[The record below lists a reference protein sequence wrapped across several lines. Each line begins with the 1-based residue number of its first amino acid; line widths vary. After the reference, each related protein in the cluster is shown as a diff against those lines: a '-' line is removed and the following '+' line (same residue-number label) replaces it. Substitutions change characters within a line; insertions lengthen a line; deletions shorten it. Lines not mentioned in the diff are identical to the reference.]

1 MKNILIYLSTF
12 TLLFP
17 IITNAQPLLYVPTGS
32 TNDVLI
38 IDLSTDKI
46 IGRIDELENAHGLSS
61 SRHTEYLVAGS
72 MQAPGTKKSGAA
84 RPAKMSEAEHAAHHA
99 NTKSKAEQTTTPSY
113 VSIIHAKHGRV
124 IRRVEVRAL
133 THHTAVS
140 PDGKIAIAVHSGAG
154 GISVIDLNKMKVI
167 KTLQTGTW
175 PNYAV
180 FTSDG
185 NFLYITN
192 AGMGMVSE
200 INTRTWQITREINVG
215 KEPEHMAISADN
227 QFLYVANKASGSV
240 SVINLT
246 NGKVTKTWP
255 VGEKVHGIDLS
266 DDGRWLFVASKGTD
280 TLSRINLSSGKI
292 TTIDLSPAP
301 YHVAYIAGLNK
312 LYISSRKIPRIW
324 VLNAQTL
331 QIENKIDLGK
341 GVAHQMVI
349 RSNNK
354 QDNK

>member
-1 MKNILIYLSTF
+1 MKNILIHLSIF

-17 IITNAQPLLYVPTGS
+17 FITNAQPLLYVPTGN
-32 TNDVLI
+32 TNDVVI
-38 IDLSTDKI
+38 I
-46 IGRIDELENAHGLSS
+46 S

-72 MQAPGTKKSGAA
+72 MQVPGTKKSGAA
-84 RPAKMSEAEHAAHHA
+84 KPAKMSEAEHATHHA
-99 NTKSKAEQTTTPSY
+99 NTKSKAEQTATPSY
-113 VSIIHAKHGRV
+113 VSIIHAKHGHV
-124 IRRVEVRAL
+124 MRRVEVRAL

-154 GISVIDLNKMKVI
+154 GISVIDLNKMNVI

-200 INTRTWQITREINVG
+200 IDTRTWQVTREINVG
-215 KEPEHMAISADN
+215 KEPEHMVISADDK
-227 QFLYVANKASGSV
+227 FLYVANKASGSV
-240 SVINLT
+240 SVVNLKD
-246 NGKVTKTWP
+246 GKVTKTWS

-280 TLSRINLSSGKI
+280 TLSRVNLSTGKI

-301 YHVAYIAGLNK
+301 YHVAYIARLNK
-312 LYISSRKIPRIW
+312 LYISSRKIPKIW

-331 QIENKIDLGK
+331 QIENEIDLGK

-349 RSNNK
+349 RL
-354 QDNK
+354 DNK

>member
-1 MKNILIYLSTF
+1 MKNILIPLSIF
-12 TLLFP
+12 TLVFP
-17 IITNAQPLLYVPTGS
+17 FITTAQPLLYVPTGN
-32 TNDVLI
+32 TNNVVI
-38 IDLSTDKI
+38 IDLSTDRI
-46 IGRIDELENAHGLSS
+46 VGQIDELENAHGLSS

-84 RPAKMSEAEHAAHHA
+84 KPAKMSEAEHAAHHE
-99 NTKSKAEQTTTPSY
+99 NTKGKDKKSVTPSY
-113 VSIIHAKHGRV
+113 VSIIHAKHGHV
-124 IRRVEVRAL
+124 MRRVEVRAL

-154 GISVIDLNKMKVI
+154 GISVINLDKMNVI

-180 FTSDG
+180 FSSDG

-200 INTRTWQITREINVG
+200 INTRTWQVTREISVG
-215 KEPEHMAISADN
+215 KEPEHMVISADN
-227 QFLYVANKASGSV
+227 KFLYVANKAGGSV

-246 NGKVTKTWP
+246 KGRVTKTWS

-301 YHVAYIAGLNK
+301 YHVAYITGLNK
-312 LYISSRKIPRIW
+312 LYVSSRKIPKIW
-324 VLNAQTL
+324 VLNAQAL
-331 QIENKIDLGK
+331 HVENEIDLGK

-349 RSNNK
+349 RSDNNK
-354 QDNK
+354 

>member
-1 MKNILIYLSTF
+1 MKNILIHLSIF

-17 IITNAQPLLYVPTGS
+17 FITNAQPLLYVPTGN
-32 TNDVLI
+32 TNDVVI

-72 MQAPGTKKSGAA
+72 MQVPGTKKSGAA
-84 RPAKMSEAEHAAHHA
+84 KPAKMSEAEHATHHA
-99 NTKSKAEQTTTPSY
+99 NTKSKAEQTATPSY
-113 VSIIHAKHGRV
+113 VSIIHAKHGHV
-124 IRRVEVRAL
+124 MRRVEVRAL

-154 GISVIDLNKMKVI
+154 GISVIDLNKMNVI

-200 INTRTWQITREINVG
+200 IDTRTWQVTREINVG
-215 KEPEHMAISADN
+215 KEPEHMVISADDK
-227 QFLYVANKASGSV
+227 FLYVANKASGSV
-240 SVINLT
+240 SVVNLKD
-246 NGKVTKTWP
+246 GKVTKTWS

-280 TLSRINLSSGKI
+280 TLSRVNLSTGKI

-301 YHVAYIAGLNK
+301 YHVAYIARLNK
-312 LYISSRKIPRIW
+312 LYISSRKIPKIW

-331 QIENKIDLGK
+331 QIENEIDLGK

-349 RSNNK
+349 RL
-354 QDNK
+354 DNK